1 VAVVLKNLLLDLRQR
16 ATHIES
22 SLVKASPP
30 SLPAIADQYR
40 QRILKLLG
48 KARQQ
53 IEDLS
58 SDPDLLDPLYI
69 RDSFRAYKLLCRL
82 VSMIE
87 WGPAAA
93 FRRFS
98 EPDDVIMCLMT
109 ERICGEIG
117 YPFPTPLCVAGA
129 YGHYSTYADMDLI
142 LAPSSEPFH
151 LLGLSDLYH
160 ELGHIISLRAKNLMI
175 EPFLP
180 EIDSYFAAE
189 VRRARQ
195 DGRLPA
201 FVRRLEEL
209 RALWKEW
216 ILEFIADMIAAYL
229 AGPAYGWANVRLC
242 MNIAVDVFEP
252 NSSHPA
258 DDARATAI
266 ELVLETIGRRAEGD
280 RIGRMWSDFVALTGR
295 SRPGEFDITFP
306 RGLLERLREFVIG
319 GCRSLGLKA
328 WLPSPPGSGPVHI
341 TSLLGEAWDQFNL
354 DPGGFAAWESAR
366 IQELRGQFGA

>member
-1 VAVVLKNLLLDLRQR
+1 MAVVLKNLLLDLRQR

-160 ELGHIISLRAKNLMI
+160 ELGHIISLRAKHLMI

-189 VRRARQ
+189 MRRARQ

-242 MNIAVDVFEP
+242 MNIAATP
-252 NSSHPA
+252 SSRT
-258 DDARATAI
+258 RAIPRTM
-266 ELVLETIGRRAEGD
+266 LVRR
-280 RIGRMWSDFVALTGR
+280 R
-295 SRPGEFDITFP
+295 SSSSSN
-306 RGLLERLREFVIG
+306 
-319 GCRSLGLKA
+319 RSA
-328 WLPSPPGSGPVHI
+328 AMSNLPP
-341 TSLLGEAWDQFNL
+341 
-354 DPGGFAAWESAR
+354 SAR
-366 IQELRGQFGA
+366 LGRTRRSERQTPAGRTRHRVPEGSTRPVK